1 MKIFQGKRG
10 ANNHPS
16 VEQTEGLVINFGHL
30 LLGIN
35 YYEVLMN
42 LCSSFNQIYVQ
53 KIFKPFFI
61 YGVLFDLMV
70 SCEVN
75 QFSITSS
82 HCLLLLK

>member
-30 LLGIN
+30 LLGHAID

-53 KIFKPFFI
+53 KYLNPS
-61 YGVLFDLMV
+61 LFMV
-70 SCEVN
+70 Y
-75 QFSITSS
+75 
-82 HCLLLLK
+82 CLI